1 MAEQKFLV
9 RAGAPSDDVHVDGR
23 AGSAA
28 GAIAHGQVRIVEGC
42 GLGAAPLRFR
52 TAARAGRLTAG
63 LLGGIIRRAGLAV
76 HDAGLALAAR
86 LARFPESLR
95 ERVVVDLE
103 LGDAIVLQK
112 KNGKQRKNNAI
123 SGGRLGAGMGGDPKK
138 GSLVRLS
145 RDLSLCGELQ
155 QDQWNVRASA
165 AVEAKKRSSNE
176 VVEA

>member
-1 MAEQKFLV
+1 MERVEAGQLVVVVLLLLLLEVREHEVHPTGGHSGVQHLVGVRMAEQKFLV

-63 LLGGIIRRAGLAV
+63 LLGGIVRRAGLAV

-112 KNGKQRKNNAI
+112 KKKTENKERTM
-123 SGGRLGAGMGGDPKK
+123 RL
-138 GSLVRLS
+138 V
-145 RDLSLCGELQ
+145 
-155 QDQWNVRASA
+155 
-165 AVEAKKRSSNE
+165 AVG
-176 VVEA
+176 